1 MAFSENEYKA
11 LFDLFEGN
19 ENLIADVS
27 FKDVSSL
34 SNFIL
39 EKLNGTKEGLKELE
53 DTTKKWIE
61 FLNNSDISN
70 KTKEILQQ
78 SIIFAYTRISLKM
91 SEN

>member
-1 MAFSENEYKA
+1 MAFSEKEYKA

-39 EKLNGTKEGLKELE
+39 EKLNGTKEGIKELE
-53 DTTKKWIE
+53 ETTKKWID
-61 FLNNSDISN
+61 FLKDSDISDN
-70 KTKEILQQ
+70 TKEVLQQ